1 MRYNHTPGQ
10 SAEMLRLILPRIAR
24 HGGHYAPTSYSVWY
38 EHVAGLNPTLSEA
51 LESRLQQSEEVPATE
66 LEQLYTRHIHGRDS
80 AAIEQ
85 LQEGLGTLLKRLA
98 EAASTSGAGAAEFTK
113 ALAQCERE
121 LGTVSDA
128 DGVGRVIQSLFTT
141 AATARANTELLQ
153 SEVEASRKE
162 MHELRE
168 HLGTLQSEAL
178 TDPLTGLLNRRGLER
193 EIERIHGQD
202 PQAMARAAVLIADI
216 DHFKRINDNYGH
228 LFGDQV
234 IRATAQ
240 ALEQGVKGRDLV
252 ARFGGEEFLI
262 VLPDTPAAGALAV
275 AEQVRMSF
283 AKVRIRRSGSEELAD
298 PVTISIGVSVPA
310 AGEDFE
316 AALGRADQALYLA
329 KNAGRNRVRM
339 LDAAGK
345 PVGATATA
353 TLQRSAAAR

>member
-10 SAEMLRLILPRIAR
+10 SAEVLRMILPRIAR

-51 LESRLQQSEEVPATE
+51 LESRLKESEEVPPAE
-66 LEQLYTRHIHGRDS
+66 LEQLYARHIQGRDS
-80 AAIEQ
+80 AAIER

-98 EAASTSGAGAAEFTK
+98 EAASQSGAGATEFTQ
-113 ALAQCERE
+113 ALSECERE
-121 LGTVSDA
+121 LKSASDA
-128 DGVGRVIQSLFTT
+128 EGVGRVIQSLFTT
-141 AATARANTELLQ
+141 AATARANTERMQ
-153 SEVEASRKE
+153 HEVESSRKE
-162 MHELRE
+162 MQELRD
-168 HLGTLQSEAL
+168 HLGALQSEAL

-193 EIERIHGQD
+193 EIERLYGNDVPALAHS
-202 PQAMARAAVLIADI
+202 AVLIADI
-216 DHFKRINDNYGH
+216 DHFKRINDSYGH

-262 VLPDTPAAGALAV
+262 VLPDTPPGGALAV

-283 AKVRIRRSGSEELAD
+283 AKVRIRRTGSEEFAD

-310 AGEDFE
+310 PGESFE

-339 LDAAGK
+339 IDAEGKVVGTAGTE
-345 PVGATATA
+345 P
-353 TLQRSAAAR
+353 LLRSVAAR